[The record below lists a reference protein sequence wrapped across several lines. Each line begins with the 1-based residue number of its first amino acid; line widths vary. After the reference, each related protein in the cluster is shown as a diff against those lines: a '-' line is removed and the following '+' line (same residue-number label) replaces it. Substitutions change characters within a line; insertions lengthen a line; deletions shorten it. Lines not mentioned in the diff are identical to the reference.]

1 MNGTSQ
7 KELINS
13 LLDQSITDDLNS
25 SFSCTLVSLSIVRNH
40 LGGASEID
48 EAPEDI
54 QAALDFYDDEEVD
67 EVEL

>member
-25 SFSCTLVSLSIVRNH
+25 SFSCTLDSLSLVRNH
-40 LGGASEID
+40 LGGASEIED
-48 EAPEDI
+48 VPEDI
-54 QAALDFYDDEEVD
+54 EAVLDFYDDEQVD
-67 EVEL
+67 EVEP